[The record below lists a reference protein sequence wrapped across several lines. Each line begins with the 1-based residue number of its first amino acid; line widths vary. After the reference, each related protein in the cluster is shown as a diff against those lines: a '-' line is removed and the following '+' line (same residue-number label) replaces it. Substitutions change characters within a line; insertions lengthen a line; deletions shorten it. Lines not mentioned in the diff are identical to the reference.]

1 MDRSSTRAAS
11 SPSPTRA
18 LSAPSTTRRYFPPG
32 RRISS
37 CRPRRADL
45 GTKFAARTISP
56 QTSFPRASSARE
68 FSSNKSSISS
78 SSRKKKAAFHYSR
91 YYFWTTRVRRER
103 ERERERIRVS
113 QLVVSPFPSRD
124 LRAQNRCVLDFDS
137 IVDASTIKVSST
149 PERARENYVS
159 FRTGCSPFWQ
169 SVLFPLY
176 SPQKSTD
183 SSQMGSKTRGSQSAS
198 SIPSVTQNGEK
209 KTRDTNNREERDTI
223 ETQKT
228 YFLTVLL
235 TENAYS
241 PTGSCDRTLI
251 DSRLLLFSSSSFWD
265 TTASSLL
272 VVGAAP
278 TFVPPRTDRDISSS
292 SSSSR
297 ACLSPFFVLRAK
309 RVSLSR
315 LCYI

>member
-113 QLVVSPFPSRD
+113 QLVVSRFPSRD
-124 LRAQNRCVLDFDS
+124 LRAQNRCVLKRSARRRRSKIID
-137 IVDASTIKVSST
+137 T
-149 PERARENYVS
+149 RARAKIT
-159 FRTGCSPFWQ
+159 FPFERV
-169 SVLFPLY
+169 VLPFGRAFSSLY
-176 SPQKSTD
+176 
-183 SSQMGSKTRGSQSAS
+183 
-198 SIPSVTQNGEK
+198 
-209 KTRDTNNREERDTI
+209 
-223 ETQKT
+223 
-228 YFLTVLL
+228 
-235 TENAYS
+235 
-241 PTGSCDRTLI
+241 TLHK
-251 DSRLLLFSSSSFWD
+251 SRLTPHKWD
-265 TTASSLL
+265 PKREGVKALH
-272 VVGAAP
+272 P
-278 TFVPPRTDRDISSS
+278 
-292 SSSSR
+292 SR
-297 ACLSPFFVLRAK
+297 ALHKTGKKKRAIQTTEK
-309 RVSLSR
+309 REILSR
-315 LCYI
+315 RKKRIFSPSC

>member
-68 FSSNKSSISS
+68 FSSNTSSIS

-113 QLVVSPFPSRD
+113 QLVVSRFPSRD
-124 LRAQNRCVLDFDS
+124 LRAQNRCVLKRSARLDRRLFVDDQS
-137 IVDASTIKVSST
+137 IIDT
-149 PERARENYVS
+149 RARAQYYVS

-176 SPQKSTD
+176 SLQKSTD
-183 SSQMGSKTRGSQSAS
+183 SSRGIQKREGVKALH
-198 SIPSVTQNGEK
+198 PSRALQNGEK
-209 KTRDTNNREERDTI
+209 NAIQTTERDI
-223 ETQKT
+223 ETQT

-251 DSRLLLFSSSSFWD
+251 DSRLLFSSSSFWD
-265 TTASSLL
+265 NNASSL

-292 SSSSR
+292 SSSSSR
-297 ACLSPFFVLRAK
+297 ASLPLFFCALS
-309 RVSLSR
+309 VSRSLDSA
-315 LCYI
+315 I

>member
-78 SSRKKKAAFHYSR
+78 SRKKKAVFHYSR

-113 QLVVSPFPSRD
+113 QLVVSRFPSRD
-124 LRAQNRCVLDFDS
+124 LRAQNRCVLKRSARLDRRR
-137 IVDASTIKVSST
+137 VDDRKSST
-149 PERARENYVS
+149 PERARKLRFLSN
-159 FRTGCSPFWQ
+159 GL
-169 SVLFPLY
+169 LFSLLVERCLFLLLY
-176 SPQKSTD
+176 KSRLLILWD
-183 SSQMGSKTRGSQSAS
+183 PKREGVKALH
-198 SIPSVTQNGEK
+198 PSRALQNGEK
-209 KTRDTNNREERDTI
+209 KTR
-223 ETQKT
+223 
-228 YFLTVLL
+228 
-235 TENAYS
+235 
-241 PTGSCDRTLI
+241 
-251 DSRLLLFSSSSFWD
+251 
-265 TTASSLL
+265 
-272 VVGAAP
+272 
-278 TFVPPRTDRDISSS
+278 
-292 SSSSR
+292 
-297 ACLSPFFVLRAK
+297 
-309 RVSLSR
+309 
-315 LCYI
+315 

>member
-78 SSRKKKAAFHYSR
+78 SRKKKAVFHYSR

-113 QLVVSPFPSRD
+113 QLVVSRFPSRD
-124 LRAQNRCVLDFDS
+124 LRAQNRCVLKRSARLDRRR
-137 IVDASTIKVSST
+137 VDDRKSST
-149 PERARENYVS
+149 PERARKLRFLSNGLFSLLVERS
-159 FRTGCSPFWQ
+159 LPFT
-169 SVLFPLY
+169 L
-176 SPQKSTD
+176 QKSTPH
-183 SSQMGSKTRGSQSAS
+183 MGSKTRGSQSAS
-198 SIPSVTQNGEK
+198 SIPSVTKRGK
-209 KTRDTNNREERDTI
+209 KTR
-223 ETQKT
+223 
-228 YFLTVLL
+228 
-235 TENAYS
+235 
-241 PTGSCDRTLI
+241 
-251 DSRLLLFSSSSFWD
+251 
-265 TTASSLL
+265 
-272 VVGAAP
+272 
-278 TFVPPRTDRDISSS
+278 
-292 SSSSR
+292 
-297 ACLSPFFVLRAK
+297 
-309 RVSLSR
+309 
-315 LCYI
+315 